1 MMAVEPGVRG
11 VEWPLRAERERT
23 VSVTNGNEYK
33 HEGWM
38 FYHLIYREIF
48 LTLVISVFKTG
59 NQNINYII
67 IQKSHFLY

>member
-23 VSVTNGNEYK
+23 VSVTDGNEYK
-33 HEGWM
+33 DEGWTCL
-38 FYHLIYREIF
+38 YLISREIF
-48 LTLVISVFKTG
+48 LTFVISVFQTG
-59 NQNINYII
+59 NQNINYTI